1 MMNKEDMLK
10 KLADCV
16 CDMED
21 EEIVDAVQEYLAA
34 GYDPQEGLLNGL
46 VEGMRRASELY
57 EEGEY
62 FVPELIVCSDAMYAG
77 IGEIQKALPEG
88 AQETIGKVVIGVLGG
103 DTPDIGKN
111 LVRIMLETGGFE
123 VHDLGRDVPISAFV
137 QYVKD
142 HDVDI
147 LCMSSLMTT
156 TMPGMEQVIIE
167 LKKEGLRDKVK
178 VMVGGAPVSAAFA
191 EKIGAP
197 VSNTLMGKGNIDSNH
212 PLYTGMIGMHG
223 TKASNIAATK
233 CDLFIAIGARFS
245 DRVLGKKEH
254 IKNAKVIHIDV
265 DPAEINKNIK
275 VDAFLIGD
283 AKLVLQRLIEAVD
296 EKKNEEWIEDIRK
309 IKKEGDV
316 IKDSPNLTPEFLFQ
330 KLNQLDK
337 GNLIISTE
345 VGQHQ
350 MWAAQY
356 FNFKRPRTFISSGG
370 LGTMGYG
377 LGACIGAQVG
387 KPECKV
393 INIAGDG
400 SFGMNCNEI
409 ATAVS
414 NHLPIVMIIMNN
426 NVLGMVRQWQQLFYE
441 GRYSQTT
448 LNRKTDFVKLAEAFG
463 AKGFGV
469 TEKDQ
474 LEGVLKEALES
485 KEPVLIDYRINC
497 EKKVFPMVAPG
508 APISEII
515 TEEDLEK

>member
-88 AQETIGKVVIGVLGG
+88 AQETIGKVVIG
-103 DTPDIGKN
+103 KN

-191 EKIGAP
+191 EKIGAD
-197 VSNTLMGKGNIDSNH
+197 G
-212 PLYTGMIGMHG
+212 YTRS
-223 TKASNIAATK
+223 A
-233 CDLFIAIGARFS
+233 
-245 DRVLGKKEH
+245 
-254 IKNAKVIHIDV
+254 
-265 DPAEINKNIK
+265 
-275 VDAFLIGD
+275 
-283 AKLVLQRLIEAVD
+283 IEAVAFA
-296 EKKNEEWIEDIRK
+296 KKL
-309 IKKEGDV
+309 V
-316 IKDSPNLTPEFLFQ
+316 
-330 KLNQLDK
+330 
-337 GNLIISTE
+337 E
-345 VGQHQ
+345 V
-350 MWAAQY
+350 
-356 FNFKRPRTFISSGG
+356 T
-370 LGTMGYG
+370 
-377 LGACIGAQVG
+377 
-387 KPECKV
+387 
-393 INIAGDG
+393 
-400 SFGMNCNEI
+400 
-409 ATAVS
+409 
-414 NHLPIVMIIMNN
+414 
-426 NVLGMVRQWQQLFYE
+426 
-441 GRYSQTT
+441 
-448 LNRKTDFVKLAEAFG
+448 
-463 AKGFGV
+463 
-469 TEKDQ
+469 
-474 LEGVLKEALES
+474 
-485 KEPVLIDYRINC
+485 
-497 EKKVFPMVAPG
+497 
-508 APISEII
+508 
-515 TEEDLEK
+515 